1 MSPSGAYEDEV
12 HSLRHISDEDA
23 DRLLSGDLP
32 AGDRSLDEL
41 AAFLQDVGVAYSA
54 PPTGPVQARHLE
66 EMRRAARPNAA
77 GWNPSAEPAEPD
89 SAPGRDGPGLP
100 ERVRR
105 TLAGWA
111 PRPRLAAAA
120 GLAVCLAFSTL
131 TALGELPE
139 PVQAAVAGAARAVGV
154 PVPSPHAERSKP
166 EPRRGEHGRKAP
178 DPGAAQIVAP
188 PPARPAGGRP
198 PVAPRGTEP
207 KTGSCGPTDCA
218 SDGMDQLP
226 TPTTPDPPPPGAPS
240 DLPPRAPPESAPGP
254 APEPQPDAG
263 GDQSGTPSQ
272 SPLPVP

>member
-54 PPTGPVQARHLE
+54 PPTEPVQARHLE

-100 ERVRR
+100 GRVRR

-131 TALGELPE
+131 TALGQLPE

-154 PVPSPHAERSKP
+154 PVPKPHAERPKP
-166 EPRRGEHGRKAP
+166 RPHPPKHDRVVPAERSARV
-178 DPGAAQIVAP
+178 VA
-188 PPARPAGGRP
+188 PPARPAGAEP
-198 PVAPRGTEP
+198 KAAPRPTAPE
-207 KTGSCGPTDCA
+207 TGA

-226 TPTTPDPPPPGAPS
+226 TLTTPDPPPPEAPS
-240 DLPPRAPPESAPGP
+240 DPQSQAPPESAPGT
-254 APEPQPDAG
+254 APEPQPDPS
-263 GDQSGTPSQ
+263 GDHSGTPSQ